1 VSATHPNEEK
11 PAKRIAVTG
20 GSGAI
25 GTYVCDELIKAGH
38 DVTSLDLVPPRADVG
53 FIETDLT
60 ILNDTREAIAGFD
73 QVVHLAAIP
82 DPYGGD
88 PPERVIGVNTVI
100 SYNVFEAA
108 RLGDVKRIIYGCSDS
123 STGFGIH
130 HANLT
135 PHYIPID
142 EQHPLWPHETY
153 SLSKHFGERIGANYA
168 KAFGLEVISLRYMW
182 VWTQRIELEILEEI
196 VARARAGAAPET
208 VDNFGAHIAVRDVAR
223 ACAAAAKFK
232 FAPSGGVPFE
242 AVFLAAKNTY
252 YAVPTLTLVEA
263 FCGQCPPV
271 KDTAYFEDNPT
282 ASVFDIRKAQR
293 LLGWEPQLDWRN
305 FEEWEL

>member
-1 VSATHPNEEK
+1 MRDTHANAEG

-25 GTYVCDELIKAGH
+25 GTYVCDELLRSGH
-38 DVTSLDLVPPRADVG
+38 DIYSLDLVAPRADVG
-53 FIETDLT
+53 FIKADLT
-60 ILNDTREAIAGFD
+60 ILSDTRKAIAGFD

-88 PPERVIGVNTVI
+88 SPERVMGVNTVI

-108 RLGDVKRIIYGCSDS
+108 RLGNVKRVIYGCSDS

-130 HANLT
+130 HVNLT
-135 PHYIPID
+135 PLYVPID
-142 EQHPLWPHETY
+142 EEHPLWPHETY

-168 KAFGLEVISLRYMW
+168 KAFGLEVVSLRYMW
-182 VWTQRIELEILEEI
+182 VWTRRIEKEILDGI
-196 VARARAGAAPET
+196 VARARAGVAPDT
-208 VDNFGAHIAVRDVAR
+208 VVNLGAHIAVRDVAR
-223 ACAAAAKFK
+223 ACAAAVGMR
-232 FAPSGGVPFE
+232 FAPPTDAPFE

-252 YAVPTLTLVEA
+252 HAVPTLTLLET
-263 FCGQCPPV
+263 FCGRCPPV
-271 KDTAYFEDNPT
+271 KDAAYFERNPY
-282 ASVFDIRKAQR
+282 ASVYDIRKAQR
-293 LLGWEPQLDWRN
+293 LLGWEPQLDLQD